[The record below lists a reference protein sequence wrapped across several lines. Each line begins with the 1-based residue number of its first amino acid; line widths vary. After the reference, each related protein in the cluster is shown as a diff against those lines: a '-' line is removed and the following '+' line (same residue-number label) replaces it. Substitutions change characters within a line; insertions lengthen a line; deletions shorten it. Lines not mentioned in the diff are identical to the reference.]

1 MSFDLFEIFVTPLH
15 IRSSSV
21 FLLLFFMVFFFSLDE
36 PQYKLHV
43 ATFTLNCFYGCEHD
57 NLLLSA
63 VFSQDSKT
71 VVVQLIIFNYI
82 CKKNC
87 SLL

>member
-21 FLLLFFMVFFFSLDE
+21 FLLLFFMFFFSLDE

-43 ATFTLNCFYGCEHD
+43 ATFMLNCFYGCEHD
-57 NLLLSA
+57 NLL
-63 VFSQDSKT
+63 
-71 VVVQLIIFNYI
+71 
-82 CKKNC
+82 
-87 SLL
+87 